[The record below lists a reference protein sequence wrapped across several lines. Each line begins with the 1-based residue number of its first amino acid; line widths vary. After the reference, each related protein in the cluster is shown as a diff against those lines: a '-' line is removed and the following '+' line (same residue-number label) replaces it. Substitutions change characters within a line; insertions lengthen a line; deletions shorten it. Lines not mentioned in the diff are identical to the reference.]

1 MMYNKFKV
9 TIADI
14 FFILFL
20 ILIMLLISVY
30 FKMRG
35 MDLYLLIS
43 LWVVWF
49 SMRSWY
55 DAKRIGKI
63 EKDLKNLMDQIAM
76 NNSRIE
82 KRK

>member
-1 MMYNKFKV
+1 MYNKFKV